1 MRQILQLPLLPNGTA
16 RSNIAGILPLSSLI
30 EFIDVETKLHS
41 YELSGRGIA
50 WNWPITPVGARL
62 ILERCDPEK
71 NKHSV
76 CLLDGDERTPPL
88 QCIDM
93 RYADMYVSAS
103 RFTVRTCIEVAPL
116 LHTVQYIE
124 SDPYRLQRLDI
135 IHVYSDPPPS
145 LWDGEPELPRV
156 HHPTRSI
163 LTKFSTKWLAVLLIG
178 WVVWAAAVVITIIC
192 ACHLALSYLLML
204 PVTGLCVRSAF
215 GHSARRLL
223 VGELGKD
230 GQYWRRSVIVANH
243 CNETDWA
250 LFIGDSRLV
259 NALLNKPLLRSSHT
273 PQKYHTFNYKNFL
286 EFFFR
291 VLIAGQWGLILAA
304 SAQQGWDAIFISVA
318 IILCSCTS
326 SFIFRTSDSVSSWLT
341 SNGVGVEKMSVTFTG
356 RRAMLSAMIAVN
368 PDRNAKNQWLDPILT
383 ASPSRTEWEVQVRKR
398 LLDGVEPTG
407 NQFLVECIQEGV
419 QKASEINKWL
429 LHREIYHGVPP
440 RPEPQTPFV
449 ITPPKLP

>member
-1 MRQILQLPLLPNGTA
+1 
-16 RSNIAGILPLSSLI
+16 
-30 EFIDVETKLHS
+30 
-41 YELSGRGIA
+41 
-50 WNWPITPVGARL
+50 
-62 ILERCDPEK
+62 
-71 NKHSV
+71 
-76 CLLDGDERTPPL
+76 
-88 QCIDM
+88 
-93 RYADMYVSAS
+93 
-103 RFTVRTCIEVAPL
+103 
-116 LHTVQYIE
+116 
-124 SDPYRLQRLDI
+124 
-135 IHVYSDPPPS
+135 
-145 LWDGEPELPRV
+145 
-156 HHPTRSI
+156 
-163 LTKFSTKWLAVLLIG
+163 
-178 WVVWAAAVVITIIC
+178 
-192 ACHLALSYLLML
+192 
-204 PVTGLCVRSAF
+204 
-215 GHSARRLL
+215 

-230 GQYWRRSVIVANH
+230 VQYWRRSVIVANH

-383 ASPSRTEWEVQVRKR
+383 ASPSRTEWEVQVQKR

-440 RPEPQTPFV
+440 RPELQTPFV